1 MTDLRQM
8 NLPVNVL
15 GENRESLER
24 FFQELGEQKYRA
36 HQLMQW
42 VYHYNCRDFTEIT
55 VFSKKLRS
63 HLASVAVVSLPAH
76 LETHKSHD
84 GTIRWVLQ
92 ASTGDAIETVLIP
105 DGKRLTLCI
114 SSQAGCSLDCTFCAT
129 GKQGFNGNLST
140 ADIVGQTYFVQDWL
154 RKNRYPNS
162 ISNVVFMG
170 MGEPLMNFDATMP
183 AADIFMDDLA
193 FGLSKRRVTISTS
206 GVVPMIDAMVGRT
219 EASLAVSLHAAND
232 QLRNELVPLN
242 RKYPLDQLLDSCKTY
257 LDSLDAR
264 RNITF
269 EYTLI
274 KNVNDQCSHAE
285 ELIDFTRKIRSKI
298 NLIPFNP
305 FPRTRYERPSI
316 DQVKLFQST
325 LMDRGVMA
333 TLRTTRGDDINAACG
348 QLVGDVRDRTR
359 RKIRHEN
366 SHRQSLALDV
376 NNAI

>member
-1 MTDLRQM
+1 MD
-8 NLPVNVL
+8 LPVNVL
-15 GENRESLER
+15 GENRESLEH

-42 VYHYNCRDFTEIT
+42 VYHYNCRDFAEIT
-55 VFSKKLRS
+55 VFSKKLRN
-63 HLASVAVVSLPAH
+63 HLSSVATVNLPTH

-84 GTIRWVLQ
+84 GTVRWVLE

-140 ADIVGQTYFVQDWL
+140 ADIVGQTFFVQDWL
-154 RKNRYPNS
+154 HKNRYPNS

-170 MGEPLMNFDATMP
+170 MGEPLMNYEASMP
-183 AADIFMDDLA
+183 AADIFMDDFA

-206 GVVPMIDAMVGRT
+206 GVAPMIDAMVGRT

-232 QLRNELVPLN
+232 ELRNELIPLN
-242 RKYPLDQLLDSCKTY
+242 RKYPLERLFKSCKNY

-274 KNVNDQCSHAE
+274 KGVNDQPSHAE
-285 ELIDFTRKIRSKI
+285 ELINFTSNIRSKI

-305 FPRTRYERPSI
+305 FPRTKYERPTI
-316 DQVKLFQST
+316 DQIKLFQST
-325 LMDRGVMA
+325 LMGRGVMA

-348 QLVGDVRDRTR
+348 QLVGDVQDRTR

-366 SHRQSLALDV
+366 LHRQSLALDV
-376 NNAI
+376 SNTIE

>member
-1 MTDLRQM
+1 M
-8 NLPVNVL
+8 NLPVNIL

-55 VFSKKLRS
+55 VFSKKLRG
-63 HLASVAVVSLPAH
+63 HLASVAAVSLPVH

-92 ASTGDAIETVLIP
+92 ATTGDAIETVLIP

-170 MGEPLMNFDATMP
+170 MGEPLMNFDASMP

-206 GVVPMIDAMVGRT
+206 GVVPMIDAMAGRT

-242 RKYPLDQLLDSCKTY
+242 RKYPLEQLFHSCKTY

-274 KNVNDQCSHAE
+274 KGVNDQPSHAE
-285 ELIDFTRKIRSKI
+285 ELIDITRHIRSKI

-316 DQVKLFQST
+316 DQVKLFQSI

-333 TLRTTRGDDINAACG
+333 TLRTTRGDDISAACG

>member
-1 MTDLRQM
+1 MD
-8 NLPVNVL
+8 LPVNVL
-15 GENRESLER
+15 GENRESLEY

-55 VFSKKLRS
+55 VFSKKLRN
-63 HLASVAVVSLPAH
+63 HLCSVASVGLPTH

-84 GTIRWVLQ
+84 GTIRWVLET
-92 ASTGDAIETVLIP
+92 STGDAIETVLIP
-105 DGKRLTLCI
+105 DGKRMTLCI

-129 GKQGFNGNLST
+129 GKQGFNGNLTT

-154 RKNRYPNS
+154 HKNRYPNG

-170 MGEPLMNFDATMP
+170 MGEPLMNFEASMP

-242 RKYPLDQLLDSCKTY
+242 RKYPLDRLFESCKTY
-257 LDSLDAR
+257 LDSLDTR

-274 KNVNDQCSHAE
+274 KEVNDQPSHAE
-285 ELIDFTRKIRSKI
+285 ELIDFTSNIRSKI

-305 FPRTRYERPSI
+305 FPRTSYERPSI
-316 DQVKLFQST
+316 DQIKLFQST

-348 QLVGDVRDRTR
+348 QLVGDVHDRTR
-359 RKIRHEN
+359 RKIRHEKL
-366 SHRQSLALDV
+366 HRKSLALDV
-376 NNAI
+376 SNANE